1 MIKVLMTIRS
11 GEAKRFGELHF
22 AQRQWMGVK
31 PQLSPSE
38 KRTLDLENEPL

>member
-1 MIKVLMTIRS
+1 MTIRS

-31 PQLSPSE
+31 PQLYETSE